1 MLRINL
7 LPVRKIKQ
15 QFLAKQQIKFFGIIV
30 CLLLAVLILWSVLLY
45 GTATTLE
52 NENKKLEA
60 KKQQLAKI
68 LKEIEDLEKKKEL
81 IKKQTAI
88 VEKLKKTSALSAHV
102 LNEVANITPNERMWL
117 TSLDQTGNSMK
128 LDGMALDNQTV
139 AEYMQE
145 LVKSKYISNVTL
157 TSSALANYAGR
168 NLKRFS
174 LSCTV
179 SMGEEENT
187 EQSVEETA
195 AKK

>member
-15 QFLAKQQIKFFGIIV
+15 QFIAKQQIKIFGITV
-30 CLLLAVLILWSVLLY
+30 VSLLAVLILYTLILFS
-45 GTATTLE
+45 TATTLHDE
-52 NENKKLEA
+52 NQKLEA

-68 LKEIEDLEKKKEL
+68 LKEIEELEKNKEL
-81 IKKQTAI
+81 IEKQTAI
-88 VEKLKKTSALSAHV
+88 VEKLKKTSALSAYV

-117 TSLDQTGNSMK
+117 TSLDQSGSTMK

-139 AEYMQE
+139 AEYMQQLE
-145 LVKSKYISNVTL
+145 NSKYISGVTL

-168 NLKRFS
+168 NLKKFS

-179 SMGEEENT
+179 GMGEEKT
-187 EQSVEETA
+187 EQTVEETA